1 MQETINNAIRHGQA
15 TEINISLNAHKD
27 NICMEIRD
35 NGVGFPQKMN
45 RKGIGINI
53 MKYRASIIGA
63 TFDLKSSRNVGTT
76 IICCIQGK

>member
-1 MQETINNAIRHGQA
+1 
-15 TEINISLNAHKD
+15 
-27 NICMEIRD
+27 MEIRD